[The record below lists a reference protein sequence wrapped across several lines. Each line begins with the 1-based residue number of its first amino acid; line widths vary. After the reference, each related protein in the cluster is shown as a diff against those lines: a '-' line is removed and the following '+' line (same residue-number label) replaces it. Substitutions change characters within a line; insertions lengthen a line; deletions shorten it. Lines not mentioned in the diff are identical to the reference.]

1 MLEREI
7 TAQIQKIEEQ
17 KRQLEE
23 RLVTMRTKKR
33 KQGRYEDT
41 KKKILIGAYF
51 MEKYKNKMD
60 ELVPQ
65 LDRFLVRDV
74 DRELFGLAPKNG
86 SSHQVTE

>member
-1 MLEREI
+1 MLERAI

-17 KRQLEE
+17 KKQLEE
-23 RLVTMRTKKR
+23 RLVTMRTKQK
-33 KQGRYEDT
+33 KQGRFEDT

-74 DRELFGLAPKNG
+74 DRELFGLSPKNG

>member
-1 MLEREI
+1 MLERTI
-7 TAQIQKIEEQ
+7 AAQIQKIEEQ
-17 KRQLEE
+17 KKQLEE
-23 RLVTMRTKKR
+23 RLVSMRTKKK

-65 LDRFLVRDV
+65 LDRFLVRDT
-74 DRELFGLAPKNG
+74 DRELFGLLPKNG
-86 SSHQVTE
+86 SSQSVTD